1 MNSPEDVVWA
11 LISAWEIKMATSL
24 LSVSHSCI
32 RRVTDYYLL
41 RRERERTLAAS
52 GEGEAGTAALCSK
65 GKSLSAMELYKAI
78 YTYST
83 SACKFITARRTPGRY
98 VQGWTGLTEYNL
110 SFSPSLARSSGCKYS
125 QASAKSMCDWWSWC
139 GGDRNRL

>member
-1 MNSPEDVVWA
+1 
-11 LISAWEIKMATSL
+11 MAASL

-32 RRVTDYYLL
+32 RRGDRLL
-41 RRERERTLAAS
+41 LTEERERTLAAN

-83 SACKFITARRTPGRY
+83 SACKFITARRTTGRY
-98 VQGWTGLTEYNL
+98 VH
-110 SFSPSLARSSGCKYS
+110 
-125 QASAKSMCDWWSWC
+125 WWN
-139 GGDRNRL
+139 GFD

>member
-1 MNSPEDVVWA
+1 
-11 LISAWEIKMATSL
+11 MATSL

-41 RRERERTLAAS
+41 RRENENL

-98 VQGWTGLTEYNL
+98 VHGLNG
-110 SFSPSLARSSGCKYS
+110 F
-125 QASAKSMCDWWSWC
+125 D
-139 GGDRNRL
+139 